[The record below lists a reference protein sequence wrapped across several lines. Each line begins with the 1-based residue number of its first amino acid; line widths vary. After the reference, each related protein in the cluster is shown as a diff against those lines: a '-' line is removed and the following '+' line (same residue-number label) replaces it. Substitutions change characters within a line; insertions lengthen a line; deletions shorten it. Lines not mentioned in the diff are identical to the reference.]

1 MTVER
6 YMRVGRPKSHKDK
19 SKMLSVRLAPDD
31 VSAIKKLAQKFGVS
45 VTALLEGIAEGR
57 YRIVCD
63 NSQSVLSESPGKT
76 R

>member
-6 YMRVGRPKSHKDK
+6 YMRVGRPKSHKEK

-31 VSAIKKLAQKFGVS
+31 ISAIKKLAQKFGVS

-57 YRIVCD
+57 YRVVRG
-63 NSQSVLSESPGKT
+63 NSPSVISEGSEET